1 MRVTLPAMTT
11 RDERAGA
18 EPGRICRLLART
30 LLACLALLLS
40 AIPVLAAPAP
50 GSFANPAPA
59 ASPSAPATARL
70 VACVTRART
79 GDTPEALLATAS
91 RFATAS
97 LFDCNRQQSDFG
109 PGNYWIRLTPPPAAA
124 SAGLDMLGFTPTWQ
138 DNATLTAH
146 HRDGTMAT
154 VRLDNRTLSSLTRIG
169 ARAVLSLPGNRTP
182 IDALLIRSDGAVNS
196 SGLVFNPALVNAAAA
211 NTDERLETTI
221 FALFAGLCLAL
232 LVYNG
237 VMWLTVRERFQ
248 RTYCLTILSMLIYA
262 WSSSGAMA
270 LALPQSDVTLHYR
283 IGYPALALVGGL
295 ALRFFVEFLETE
307 AVPRRLRQL
316 VNAQSHC
323 LFAAGLA
330 VSIAPVGWVHLFD
343 RLYAMSFIPVPLL
356 AIALGISANRRGSQA
371 IGVLVLAWAAPM
383 LMTVVRIA
391 HALNVIGYST
401 AIAHSAVI
409 AMSLEAL
416 LSSLA
421 MASRVKRIVAER
433 DIALAEECVAR
444 RLADIDPLTGLLNR
458 RALLASVLGWQ
469 SREPLRLLLI
479 DIDHFK
485 SINDSHGHDLGDEVL
500 RELAVLLA
508 EHTAL
513 RASIGRLGGEEFA
526 LVGEAGEL
534 TAPVALAILS
544 AVRAH
549 RFSGGVS
556 LTVSIGMAEATVT
569 GESAWLALYRRAD
582 SALYAAKGSGRNR
595 LIDAGPDSTAPEGA
609 GNPQPRR
616 FAI

>member
-1 MRVTLPAMTT
+1 MTT
-11 RDERAGA
+11 SDERAA
-18 EPGRICRLLART
+18 PEPGRTCRLLARAV
-30 LLACLALLLS
+30 LACLALLLS
-40 AIPVLAAPAP
+40 AIPALAAPAP
-50 GSFANPAPA
+50 GTFANPAPA
-59 ASPSAPATARL
+59 ANPPTPASVPLA
-70 VACVTRART
+70 ACVARVRP
-79 GDTPEALLATAS
+79 GDTPDALLANPS
-91 RFATAS
+91 RF
-97 LFDCNRQQSDFG
+97 DCARTQSDFG
-109 PGNYWIRLTPPPAAA
+109 RGSYWIRLTPPPARAT
-124 SAGLDMLGFTPTWQ
+124 AGLDMLGFIATWQ
-138 DNATLTAH
+138 DNATLTAR

-154 VRLDNRTLSSLTRIG
+154 VRLDNRTLSSLTHIG
-169 ARAVLSLPGNRTP
+169 ARVVLPLPGNQSP
-182 IDALLIRSDGAVNS
+182 IDALLIRSEVAANS
-196 SGLVFNPALVNAAAA
+196 SGLLFNPVLVNTAAA
-211 NTDERLETTI
+211 NRDERLETTI

-248 RTYCLTILSMLIYA
+248 RTYCLTILSMLIYT
-262 WSSSGAMA
+262 WSSSGALS
-270 LALPQSDVTLHYR
+270 LAFPLSDFTLHYR
-283 IGYPALALVGGL
+283 ICYPALALVGGL

-307 AVPRRLRQL
+307 AVPPRLRQL
-316 VNAQSHC
+316 VNAQSVWV
-323 LFAAGLA
+323 FAAGFA

-343 RLYAMSFIPVPLL
+343 RLYAASFIPVPLL

-383 LMTVVRIA
+383 LMTVIRIA
-391 HALNVIGYST
+391 HALNFIGYSY

-433 DIALAEECVAR
+433 DMALAEERVAR

-458 RALLASVLGWQ
+458 RALLSRVLGWQ
-469 SREPLRLLLI
+469 NREPLRLLLI

-485 SINDSHGHDLGDEVL
+485 TINDSHGHDLGDEVL
-500 RELAVLLA
+500 RELAGLLA
-508 EHTAL
+508 EQTAL

-526 LVGEAGEL
+526 LVGEAREL
-534 TAPVALAILS
+534 SAPVALAILS

-556 LTVSIGMAEATVT
+556 LTVSIGMAEAPVP
-569 GESAWLALYRRAD
+569 GESAWLELYRRAD

-595 LIDAGPDSTAPEGA
+595 LVDAGCDVSAQETPGIGLIARLA
-609 GNPQPRR
+609 V
-616 FAI
+616 